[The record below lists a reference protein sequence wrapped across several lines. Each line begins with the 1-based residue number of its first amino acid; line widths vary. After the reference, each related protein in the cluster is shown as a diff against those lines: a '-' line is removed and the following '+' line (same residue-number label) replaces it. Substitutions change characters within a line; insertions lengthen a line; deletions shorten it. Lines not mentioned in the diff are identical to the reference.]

1 MNLGSINE
9 NDFKE
14 SKAVAIAKNIIEENR
29 CFKTSF
35 CEMDKRPNLD
45 GHMSFIYKNQERMI
59 IEVQIKTLP
68 QNYCLS
74 KSRVSKYYY
83 DCDTKVFNV
92 VKENVSLNPVSL
104 ILVDTYNKKVF
115 CILLTRQYVAELHV
129 NGKTTKRIYF
139 NDSDEFNN
147 DKFITELLKYNKI
160 LNTNTSCHVKVRT
173 IYNILKPRRK
183 LPHIELEHIYDV
195 ENYGLV
201 YTHNNILGYLGN
213 FWVNTKG
220 KKYHIYSLYMQ
231 DTAYDNSF
239 NQYEYI
245 RLESEK
251 THIFAYRQSSGTS
264 ITDADIVNILYEI
277 AYFKKKDIVFYS
289 SGIPVYVIAG
299 RVIWRLRAE
308 KIEKEW

>member
-29 CFKTSF
+29 CFKTFF

-160 LNTNTSCHVKVRT
+160 LHTNTSCHVKVRT

-183 LPHIELEHIYDV
+183 LP
-195 ENYGLV
+195 
-201 YTHNNILGYLGN
+201 
-213 FWVNTKG
+213 
-220 KKYHIYSLYMQ
+220 
-231 DTAYDNSF
+231 
-239 NQYEYI
+239 YI
-245 RLESEK
+245 
-251 THIFAYRQSSGTS
+251 
-264 ITDADIVNILYEI
+264 
-277 AYFKKKDIVFYS
+277 
-289 SGIPVYVIAG
+289 
-299 RVIWRLRAE
+299 
-308 KIEKEW
+308 

>member
-29 CFKTSF
+29 CFKTFF

-115 CILLTRQYVAELHV
+115 CILLTHQYVAELHV

-173 IYNILKPRRK
+173 IYNIPESVKFILFCNQLSKQNW
-183 LPHIELEHIYDV
+183 LSIALIAVFFQFPH
-195 ENYGLV
+195 
-201 YTHNNILGYLGN
+201 
-213 FWVNTKG
+213 
-220 KKYHIYSLYMQ
+220 
-231 DTAYDNSF
+231 
-239 NQYEYI
+239 
-245 RLESEK
+245 
-251 THIFAYRQSSGTS
+251 
-264 ITDADIVNILYEI
+264 
-277 AYFKKKDIVFYS
+277 
-289 SGIPVYVIAG
+289 
-299 RVIWRLRAE
+299 
-308 KIEKEW
+308 

>member
-29 CFKTSF
+29 CFKTFF

-104 ILVDTYNKKVF
+104 ILVDTYINPSV
-115 CILLTRQYVAELHV
+115 CC
-129 NGKTTKRIYF
+129 RIACKWK
-139 NDSDEFNN
+139 NHE
-147 DKFITELLKYNKI
+147 
-160 LNTNTSCHVKVRT
+160 TN
-173 IYNILKPRRK
+173 L
-183 LPHIELEHIYDV
+183 
-195 ENYGLV
+195 
-201 YTHNNILGYLGN
+201 
-213 FWVNTKG
+213 F
-220 KKYHIYSLYMQ
+220 
-231 DTAYDNSF
+231 
-239 NQYEYI
+239 
-245 RLESEK
+245 
-251 THIFAYRQSSGTS
+251 
-264 ITDADIVNILYEI
+264 
-277 AYFKKKDIVFYS
+277 
-289 SGIPVYVIAG
+289 
-299 RVIWRLRAE
+299 
-308 KIEKEW
+308 